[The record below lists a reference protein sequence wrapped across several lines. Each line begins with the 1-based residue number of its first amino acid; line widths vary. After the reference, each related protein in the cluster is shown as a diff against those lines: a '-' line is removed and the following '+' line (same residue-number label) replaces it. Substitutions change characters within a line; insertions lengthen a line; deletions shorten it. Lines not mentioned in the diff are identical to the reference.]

1 MPSSTH
7 ASPTLSVP
15 AGWRLP
21 ASEGQPRVRRNTA
34 RRAWLRNRGAAL
46 GAVVLIVLVVVAI
59 AAPRVVGYDPIEQN
73 LRARLEPPGPAH
85 LMGTDNLGRDIFSR
99 VVYGARISLRIGF
112 ISIGIASL
120 AGLALGLPAGFYGG
134 RIESII
140 MRLMD
145 VMLAFPGILLA
156 LIVISLLGSSLTNV
170 MIAVGVGGIPP
181 FTRLVRGSVLST
193 RGNLYVE
200 AARVVGCRDV
210 RIVLRH
216 ILPNM
221 LAPLIVF
228 ATLGVAS
235 AILSGA
241 ALSFLGLGVQPPE
254 PEWGLMLADGRGY
267 LRGYW
272 WMATFPGLAI
282 MLATLAI
289 NMLGD
294 GLRDVMDPRLRR
306 I

>member
-1 MPSSTH
+1 
-7 ASPTLSVP
+7 
-15 AGWRLP
+15 
-21 ASEGQPRVRRNTA
+21 
-34 RRAWLRNRGAAL
+34 
-46 GAVVLIVLVVVAI
+46 
-59 AAPRVVGYDPIEQN
+59 
-73 LRARLEPPGPAH
+73 
-85 LMGTDNLGRDIFSR
+85 
-99 VVYGARISLRIGF
+99 
-112 ISIGIASL
+112 
-120 AGLALGLPAGFYGG
+120 
-134 RIESII
+134 
-140 MRLMD
+140 
-145 VMLAFPGILLA
+145 
-156 LIVISLLGSSLTNV
+156 

-181 FTRLVRGSVLST
+181 FTRLVRSSVLTT
-193 RGNLYVE
+193 RSNLYVE

-216 ILPNM
+216 ILPNT
-221 LAPLIVF
+221 LAPLVVF

-254 PEWGLMLADGRGY
+254 PEWGVMLADGRGY

-282 MLATLAI
+282 MLSTLAI

>member
-1 MPSSTH
+1 MP
-7 ASPTLSVP
+7 A
-15 AGWRLP
+15 AW
-21 ASEGQPRVRRNTA
+21 QPVRGDTPGTGRSRVRTSGS
-34 RRAWLRNRGAAL
+34 RRTWLRNRGAAL
-46 GAVVLIVLVVVAI
+46 GAVVLIVLVGVAV
-59 AAPRVVGYDPIEQN
+59 AAPLLVSYDPIEQN

-85 LMGTDNLGRDIFSR
+85 PMGTDNFGRDILSR
-99 VVYGARISLRIGF
+99 VVYGTRISLRIGF
-112 ISIGIASL
+112 ISVGIATL
-120 AGLALGLPAGFYGG
+120 VGLALGLPAGYYGG
-134 RIESII
+134 RIEAII

-170 MIAVGVGGIPP
+170 MIAVGVGSIPP
-181 FTRLVRGSVLST
+181 FTRLVRSSVLSA

-200 AARVVGCRDV
+200 AARVVGCRDL
-210 RIVLRH
+210 RILLRH

-221 LAPLIVF
+221 LAPLVVF

-254 PEWGLMLADGRGY
+254 PEWGGMLADGRGY

-282 MLATLAI
+282 MLSTLAI

>member
-1 MPSSTH
+1 MLAH
-7 ASPTLSVP
+7 
-15 AGWRLP
+15 
-21 ASEGQPRVRRNTA
+21 PR
-34 RRAWLRNRGAAL
+34 RRAWLRNRGATL

-59 AAPRVVGYDPIEQN
+59 AAPLVVGYDPIEQN

-85 LMGTDNLGRDIFSR
+85 PMGTDNFGRDILSR

-112 ISIGIASL
+112 ISIGIATL
-120 AGLALGLPAGFYGG
+120 VGLALGLPAGYYGG
-134 RIESII
+134 RVESII

-181 FTRLVRGSVLST
+181 FTRLVRSSVLTT
-193 RGNLYVE
+193 RNNLYVE

-216 ILPNM
+216 ILPNT
-221 LAPLIVF
+221 LAPLVVF

-241 ALSFLGLGVQPPE
+241 ALSFLGLGVQPPD
-254 PEWGLMLADGRGY
+254 PEWGVMLADGRGY

-282 MLATLAI
+282 MLSTLAI

>member
-15 AGWRLP
+15 AGWRLT
-21 ASEGQPRVRRNTA
+21 AREEQPRVRRNTA
-34 RRAWLRNRGAAL
+34 RRAWLRNRGATL

-59 AAPRVVGYDPIEQN
+59 AAPLVAGYDPIEQN

-85 LMGTDNLGRDIFSR
+85 PMGTDNLGRDIFSR
-99 VVYGARISLRIGF
+99 VIYGARISLRIGF

-120 AGLALGLPAGFYGG
+120 AGLALGLPAGYYGG

-193 RGNLYVE
+193 RGNVYVE

-241 ALSFLGLGVQPPE
+241 ALSFLGLGVQPPA

>member
-1 MPSSTH
+1 MHP
-7 ASPTLSVP
+7 
-15 AGWRLP
+15 
-21 ASEGQPRVRRNTA
+21 
-34 RRAWLRNRGAAL
+34 
-46 GAVVLIVLVVVAI
+46 
-59 AAPRVVGYDPIEQN
+59 
-73 LRARLEPPGPAH
+73 
-85 LMGTDNLGRDIFSR
+85 MGTDNLGRDILSR

-112 ISIGIASL
+112 ISVGIAAL
-120 AGLALGLPAGFYGG
+120 VGLALGLPAGYYGS
-134 RIESII
+134 RIEAIV

-170 MIAVGVGGIPP
+170 MIAVGVGNIPP
-181 FTRLVRGSVLST
+181 FTRLVRSAVLST

-200 AARVVGCRDV
+200 AARVVGCRDLRV
-210 RIVLRH
+210 MLRH

-221 LAPLIVF
+221 LAPLVVF

-241 ALSFLGLGVQPPE
+241 ALSFLGLGVQPPD

-282 MLATLAI
+282 MLSTLAI

-306 I
+306 L

>member
-15 AGWRLP
+15 AGRRLT
-21 ASEGQPRVRRNTA
+21 ASEWQPRVRRNTA

-46 GAVVLIVLVVVAI
+46 GAVVLIVLLVVAI
-59 AAPRVVGYDPIEQN
+59 AAPRLVGYDPIEQN

-85 LMGTDNLGRDIFSR
+85 PMGTDNLGRDIFRR
-99 VVYGARISLRIGF
+99 VIYGARISLRIGF

-120 AGLALGLPAGFYGG
+120 VGLGLGLPAGYYGG

-193 RGNLYVE
+193 RGNVYVE

-254 PEWGLMLADGRGY
+254 PEWGLMLADGREY

>member
-15 AGWRLP
+15 VGWR
-21 ASEGQPRVRRNTA
+21 ATAAEGQPRVRRNTA
-34 RRAWLRNRGAAL
+34 RRAWLRNRGAAI
-46 GAVVLIVLVVVAI
+46 GALVLIVLVVVAM
-59 AAPRVVGYDPIEQN
+59 AAPRVVGYDPIEQD
-73 LRARLEPPGPAH
+73 LRARLAPPGPAH
-85 LMGTDNLGRDIFSR
+85 PMGTDNLGRDIFSR
-99 VVYGARISLRIGF
+99 MVYGARISLRIGF
-112 ISIGIASL
+112 ISICIASL
-120 AGLALGLPAGFYGG
+120 AGLALGLPAGYYGG
-134 RIESII
+134 RVESII

-156 LIVISLLGSSLTNV
+156 LIVISLLGSTLTNV

-200 AARVVGCRDV
+200 AARVVGCGDV

>member
-1 MPSSTH
+1 VS
-7 ASPTLSVP
+7 
-15 AGWRLP
+15 AGWRLT
-21 ASEGQPRVRRNTA
+21 ADEGPLLARRNTT

-46 GAVVLIVLVVVAI
+46 GALVLIVLVVMAI
-59 AAPRVVGYDPIEQN
+59 SAPRVVGYDPIEQN

-85 LMGTDNLGRDIFSR
+85 PMGTDNLGRDIFSR

-120 AGLALGLPAGFYGG
+120 VGLGLGLPAGYYGG